1 MATSKVFDN
10 FVDFG
15 DNPYLTGP
23 HEPVR
28 KEITE
33 STLECIGE
41 IPKDFSGI
49 YLRNGPNQR
58 FQPYG
63 SYHWFDG
70 DGMVHSAHFE
80 DGKVSYKNRWVTTKA
95 FEIESN
101 KKKSIWPG
109 LMDTPDRALET
120 AWGSDLWL
128 KDNSNTDI
136 TIHAGKAISTFYQ
149 CGEAYSLDPINLN
162 TL

>member
-101 KKKSIWPG
+101 KK
-109 LMDTPDRALET
+109 
-120 AWGSDLWL
+120 
-128 KDNSNTDI
+128 
-136 TIHAGKAISTFYQ
+136 
-149 CGEAYSLDPINLN
+149 
-162 TL
+162 